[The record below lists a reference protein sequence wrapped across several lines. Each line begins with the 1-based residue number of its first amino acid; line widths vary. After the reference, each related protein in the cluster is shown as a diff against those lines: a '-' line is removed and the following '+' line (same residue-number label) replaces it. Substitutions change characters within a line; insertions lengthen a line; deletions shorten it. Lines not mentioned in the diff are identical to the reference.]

1 VQADAQ
7 RWFVD
12 MVHRA
17 AYLAVED
24 APDTQTMMALL
35 ELDME
40 LRTKQA
46 EQVIAE
52 SLAEEARTLLTLR
65 EAADVWLKR
74 FNELA
79 EDAKRAQQEAA

>member
-1 VQADAQ
+1 MTDRDDQAFQ
-7 RWFVD
+7 
-12 MVHRA
+12 A
-17 AYLAVED
+17 A
-24 APDTQTMMALL
+24 
-35 ELDME
+35 
-40 LRTKQA
+40 A

-79 EDAKRAQQEAA
+79 EDAKRAHQEAA